1 MMNLQELLQTLSA
14 QNIELWVDGDK
25 LRYRASENSLTPEL
39 LAEIK
44 QHKSEIIRVLSQ
56 KPNTEN
62 TDSYPLS
69 QGQKALWFLYQ
80 LAPESSAYNLTYTAK
95 LSNNLDIPALQ
106 KSAQGIIDRHPALRT
121 NFTIIDG
128 EPVQKV
134 DQNKTVEFTVEDA
147 FAWNQREINDWLLEK
162 SAVPFDLENGSVIRF
177 NLLVN
182 SKAKNEYI
190 LIIPQHHIIS
200 DLWSSDIIVEELEI
214 LYAAIVKNKEPLLP
228 EKQSEYQDYVKW
240 SEEILSGEYG
250 EKLWQFWQQQLAGEL
265 PLINL
270 PIDRQR
276 PQEQTYNGNSL
287 IFNVE
292 ENLLN
297 SLQELARKE
306 RVSLYML
313 LLTVFQILLSK
324 YTNQEDILIGTPTI
338 NRSRPEF
345 EKIVG
350 YFTNPVVLRGDLS
363 GNPTLSEL
371 LARTKT
377 SVLETLEYQE
387 YPFPLLVEKLQPARD
402 TSISPIYQVVF
413 AWDRSN
419 SSDSEDIDIN
429 DKLVLEPLVANSKGS
444 AFDLTLTIIND
455 VDSLKG
461 TWNYNTD
468 LFDSSTIERM
478 IGHFMTLLSGIVADS
493 TAKIKDLP
501 ILTTAEKQQLLIDWN
516 QTKTEYPVDKC
527 LHQLF

>member
-1 MMNLQELLQTLSA
+1 MNLQKLLQTLAA

-25 LRYRASENSLTPEL
+25 LRYRASETALSPEL

-44 QHKSEIIRVLSQ
+44 QYKAEIISFLSQ
-56 KPNTEN
+56 PRNIKN
-62 TDSYPLS
+62 TDISVYALS
-69 QGQKALWFLYQ
+69 DGQKALWFLYQ
-80 LAPESSAYNLTYTAK
+80 LSPESVAYNINYAAK
-95 LSNNLDIPALQ
+95 LANNLDIQALR
-106 KSAQGIIDRHPALRT
+106 KAAQGIVDRHSALRT

-128 EPVQKV
+128 EPLQKV
-134 DQNKTVEFTVEDA
+134 NENQPVEFTVDDA
-147 FAWNQREINDWLLEK
+147 FAWSQGEINNWLLEK

-177 NLLVN
+177 HLLIN
-182 SKAKNEYI
+182 NKARNEYI
-190 LIIPQHHIIS
+190 LTIVQHHIIS
-200 DLWSSDIIVEELEI
+200 DLWSSDIIIEELEI
-214 LYAAIVKNKEPLLP
+214 LYDAIVKDKEPLLP
-228 EKQSEYQDYVKW
+228 EKPSEYQDYVKW

-250 EKLWQFWQQQLAGEL
+250 DKLWQFWQQKLSGEL

-287 IFNVE
+287 VFNVE
-292 ENLLN
+292 QKLLEG
-297 SLQELARKE
+297 LQTLARKE

-324 YTNQEDILIGTPTI
+324 YTNQEDIIIGTPTI

-345 EKIVG
+345 ERIVG

-371 LARTKT
+371 LVRTKT
-377 SVLETLEYQE
+377 CVLETLEHQE

-419 SSDSEDIDIN
+419 IN
-429 DKLVLEPLVANSKGS
+429 DFENTDTNERLIVEPIITNTKGA

-455 VDSLKG
+455 ADSLQG

-468 LFDSSTIERM
+468 LFDSITIERM
-478 IGHFMTLLSGIVADS
+478 IGHFMTLLSAIVENSA
-493 TAKIKDLP
+493 ARIKELP
-501 ILTTAEKQQLLIDWN
+501 ILTTSEKQQLLTEWN
-516 QTKTEYPVDKC
+516 QTEAEYPVDKC
-527 LHQLF
+527 IH